1 MEMTEA
7 SSLLRFPWGATYWLE
22 GFARLAAAEGQAA
35 RALRLGGATAALR
48 QTYGVAIGPSQQAAF
63 RRALES
69 AWQAL
74 REEEATAAW
83 EQGRAMTLEQ
93 ALAFALGKAEK
104 RREGTPKSR
113 LTPREAE
120 VLSLVAE
127 GLSDAE
133 VAEKLYV
140 SPRTVGGH
148 LRGAYRKLGVKSRT
162 AATRKA
168 GELGLI

>member
-1 MEMTEA
+1 
-7 SSLLRFPWGATYWLE
+7 LE

-35 RALRLGGATAALR
+35 RALRLGGATAVLR